1 MTNQGVTYSQ
11 LQDLME
17 DFYQLTTIRISFWS
31 AAGEKLFMAPTSG
44 NSDFCSK
51 LRQIHSI
58 YPVFYQNTSLGYFMY
73 GQVRNES
80 VDSLGKLL
88 REKLYRDYFL
98 NAEEMNLL

>member
-1 MTNQGVTYSQ
+1 
-11 LQDLME
+11 
-17 DFYQLTTIRISFWS
+17 
-31 AAGEKLFMAPTSG
+31 
-44 NSDFCSK
+44 
-51 LRQIHSI
+51 
-58 YPVFYQNTSLGYFMY
+58 MY